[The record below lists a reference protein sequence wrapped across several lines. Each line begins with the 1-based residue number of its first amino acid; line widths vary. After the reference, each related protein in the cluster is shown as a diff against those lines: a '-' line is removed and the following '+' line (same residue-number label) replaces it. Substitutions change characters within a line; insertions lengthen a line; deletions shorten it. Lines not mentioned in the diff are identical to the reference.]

1 VEKIYSC
8 DEDIEKYATASGL
21 QVAKR
26 WQLPLPPEN
35 QLSLPDIEPGE
46 SAAVADESSSET
58 GSSETLL
65 DEDPA
70 IASDSKAA
78 DGHEGEE

>member
-1 VEKIYSC
+1 M
-8 DEDIEKYATASGL
+8 
-21 QVAKR
+21 
-26 WQLPLPPEN
+26 
-35 QLSLPDIEPGE
+35 EPGE
-46 SAAVADESSSET
+46 NAVVADESSSET